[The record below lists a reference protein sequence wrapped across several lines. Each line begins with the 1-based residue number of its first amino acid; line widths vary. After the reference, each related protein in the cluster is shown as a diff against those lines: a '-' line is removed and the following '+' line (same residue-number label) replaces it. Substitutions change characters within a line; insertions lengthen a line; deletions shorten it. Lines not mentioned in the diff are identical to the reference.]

1 MNLIEKLPFEWQIG
15 LRYTRAGRKSGR
27 SRFLSVISFLSIL
40 GISQSVATLI
50 VVLSVMNGF
59 QTEVRDRMLSIL
71 AHIEV
76 FDAQGGLADW
86 HKLALEVARNSQ
98 VLASAPYVD
107 APAMLTHENA
117 VRGVGIRGI
126 LPQEEV
132 NVAEL
137 AQQMREGRLDAL
149 RSGEF
154 NMVLGSELATVL
166 KAKVGQKV
174 TLLASQGQVT
184 PAGVLPRLK
193 QFTVVGIFEAG
204 HYEYDSKLAFV
215 HLDDAQKMFRLTGP
229 TGLRVKVKDMQR
241 APEIAMQLSR
251 SISSE
256 VYLRDWTRQNR
267 AWFAALETEKRIIFV
282 ILTLIVAVA
291 AFNLVS
297 SLVITVTGKHGDIA
311 ILRTLGA
318 NPASIMKVFI
328 VQGALIGLIGTAIGV
343 AEGIALAL
351 NVDVI
356 IPALEQ
362 LLHTR
367 FVPRDI
373 YLISTLPSDLHASD
387 VLIVSG
393 IALLLALV
401 ATLYPSWSAARVRPA
416 EALRYE

>member
-1 MNLIEKLPFEWQIG
+1 MKLLEKLPFEWQIG

-27 SRFLSVISFLSIL
+27 NRFLSVISFLSIL

-76 FDAQGGLADW
+76 FDAQGGLAEW
-86 HKLALEVARNSQ
+86 RQLAAEVARNQQ

-132 NVAEL
+132 NVADL
-137 AQQMREGRLDAL
+137 AQQMRHGRLDAL

-241 APEIAMQLSR
+241 APEIALELSR
-251 SISSE
+251 SIRSE
-256 VYLRDWTRQNR
+256 VYLLDWTRQNR

-328 VQGALIGLIGTAIGV
+328 VQGVLIGLIGTAIGV
-343 AEGIALAL
+343 VEGIALAL
-351 NVDVI
+351 NVDSI

-362 LLHTR
+362 LLNTR

-373 YLISTLPSDLHASD
+373 YLISTLPSDLHLSD

-416 EALRYE
+416 QALRYE

>member
-1 MNLIEKLPFEWQIG
+1 MKLIEKLPFEWQIG

-59 QTEVRDRMLSIL
+59 QTEVRDRMLSVL

-76 FDAQGGLADW
+76 FDAQGGIGDW
-86 HKLALEVARNSQ
+86 RKVAQEVGANPQ

-107 APAMLTHENA
+107 APAMLTHDSA
-117 VRGVGIRGI
+117 VRGVLIRGV
-126 LPQEEV
+126 LPLEEV
-132 NVAEL
+132 KVSEVA
-137 AQQMREGRLDAL
+137 AQMRQGRFAAL
-149 RSGEF
+149 RPGEF
-154 NMVLGSELATVL
+154 SIILGSELAIVL
-166 KAKVGQKV
+166 KAQVGQKV
-174 TLLASQGQVT
+174 TVLASQGQVT

-193 QFTVVGIFEAG
+193 QFTVAGIFEAG
-204 HYEYDSKLAFV
+204 HYEYDSSLAFV
-215 HLDDAQKMFRLTGP
+215 HMDDAQKMFRLSTP

-241 APEIAMQLSR
+241 APEIAQELSR
-251 SISSE
+251 SLSSDA
-256 VYLRDWTRQNR
+256 YFRDWTRQNR
-267 AWFAALETEKRIIFV
+267 GWFAALQTEKRIIFV

-297 SLVITVTGKHGDIA
+297 SLVITVTSKHGDIA

-328 VQGALIGLIGTAIGV
+328 VQGAVIGLIGTAIGV
-343 AEGIALAL
+343 AEGIVLAL

-356 IPALEQ
+356 VPAMEQ
-362 LLHTR
+362 ILNTK

-373 YLISTLPSDLHASD
+373 YLISTLPSDLHAVD
-387 VLIVSG
+387 VILVSV
-393 IALLLALV
+393 IAFFLALV